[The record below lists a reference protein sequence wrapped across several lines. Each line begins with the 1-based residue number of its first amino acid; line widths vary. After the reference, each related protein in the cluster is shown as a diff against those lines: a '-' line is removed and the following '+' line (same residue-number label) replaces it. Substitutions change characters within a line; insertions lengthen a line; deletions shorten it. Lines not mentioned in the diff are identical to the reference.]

1 MGVMCKEYTFEEM
14 HRNAERTLRHTD
26 KVIRQTEVAKE
37 SDMRNK
43 DHGPEVFE
51 RQEALAAV
59 QFQGTHSHAFLL
71 NSGIQF
77 PHL

>member
-1 MGVMCKEYTFEEM
+1 MGVMCKEYTFEGV
-14 HRNAERTLRHTD
+14 HRNAEKTLRQTD

-37 SDMRNK
+37 SGMRNK
-43 DHGPEVFE
+43 GHGPEVFG
-51 RQEALAAV
+51 QEALAAV
-59 QFQGTHSHAFLL
+59 QFQGTHSRAFFLL

>member
-1 MGVMCKEYTFEEM
+1 MGVMCREYTFEEVR
-14 HRNAERTLRHTD
+14 RNAEKTLRQTD
-26 KVIRQTEVAKE
+26 KVIRQTEGAKE
-37 SDMRNK
+37 SHMRNK
-43 DHGPEVFE
+43 GHGPEVFG
-51 RQEALAAV
+51 QEALAAV

>member
-1 MGVMCKEYTFEEM
+1 MCMEYTFEEV
-14 HRNAERTLRHTD
+14 HRNAEKTLRQTD
-26 KVIRQTEVAKE
+26 QVIRQTEGAKE

-43 DHGPEVFE
+43 GHGPEVFG
-51 RQEALAAV
+51 QEALVAV
-59 QFQGTHSHAFLL
+59 QFQGTHSHAFLF